1 MQRMAASHDWQT
13 WLKLTWRH
21 SVLFWFALLPAEWAG
36 YQPGKKSKGWWT
48 DPHSD
53 TAALSSP
60 LRLSNLPIYV
70 LRSTTFCNSG
80 EYCTISLSTCLLEP
94 LLILIILLNWFLQV
108 PLRPNFWTGN
118 VIIWNGMTFWVSN
131 LLMNQHPFGWELSLT
146 VVGLEARGFISVLNS
161 KRGSSE
167 HGVRIDFF
175 PHWMLWACFWR
186 RESFAVV
193 WEHLTVIYL
202 ASLTWD
208 FLADCACG
216 SGPGWFW
223 LSECCR
229 N

>member
-1 MQRMAASHDWQT
+1 MAASHDWQT

-80 EYCTISLSTCLLEP
+80 EYCAIFLSVCLLEP
-94 LLILIILLNWFLQV
+94 LLILMILLNWFLQV
-108 PLRPNFWTGN
+108 PLRPIFWTGN
-118 VIIWNGMTFWVSN
+118 VIIGNGMTFRGSN

-146 VVGLEARGFISVLNS
+146 VVGLEACGFISVLNS

-167 HGVRIDFF
+167 HGVWIDFF
-175 PHWMLWACFWR
+175 PPLNVMSMFLEERVICSSMGKFDCDKFSQVDVRLSCWLCLRFRAWLI
-186 RESFAVV
+186 
-193 WEHLTVIYL
+193 LTERIL
-202 ASLTWD
+202 
-208 FLADCACG
+208 
-216 SGPGWFW
+216 
-223 LSECCR
+223 
-229 N
+229 